1 MIGSSSYADEE
12 GDGASVH
19 VGGIVR
25 KFGQYSYL
33 SDQESLAELLNRV
46 GGIPVTL
53 DDIKKYQSGE
63 PVPHVRVI
71 LYRSRKKQ
79 EFRIDPMSRKLWDLK
94 VQKNDVIEV
103 VRDPLYFG
111 DFSSTLKLSK
121 PNAGEQG
128 ADGKP
133 PEAVQP
139 PHELTPNTRLP

>member
-1 MIGSSSYADEE
+1 MHRVVIAFFITIFLMIGSSSYADRE
-12 GDGASVH
+12 GDGAIVH

-25 KFGQYSYL
+25 KSGQYSYL
-33 SDQESLAELLNRV
+33 SAQESLAELLNRA

-63 PVPHVRVI
+63 PIPQVRVN
-71 LYRSRKKQ
+71 LYRNRQKQ
-79 EFRIDPMSRKLWDLK
+79 EFRIDPKNNQLWDLK

-121 PNAGEQG
+121 P
-128 ADGKP
+128 
-133 PEAVQP
+133 
-139 PHELTPNTRLP
+139 